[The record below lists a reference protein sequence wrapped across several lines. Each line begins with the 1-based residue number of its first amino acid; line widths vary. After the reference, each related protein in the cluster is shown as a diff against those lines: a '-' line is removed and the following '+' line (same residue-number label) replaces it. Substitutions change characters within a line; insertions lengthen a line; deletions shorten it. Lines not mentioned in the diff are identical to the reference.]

1 MQLLSLSLSLSLSLY
16 IYIYIYIQTHTTT
29 VFQFSFIDIY
39 ECTKKCCIH
48 DTTMLQVHGYLPILV
63 FEKEKKKSTYS
74 CKMLHTTM
82 LQVHDNLPILVLEKE
97 KKKST
102 YSCIFASWC
111 RFQTGN
117 FLFIISLFF
126 TKHVP
131 EDFDKLKVDRRLPQA
146 DHACH

>member
-1 MQLLSLSLSLSLSLY
+1 MKFCAYKLSLPIRVRDYAIGIYVRPMPNNAITLSLSLSLSLSLY
-16 IYIYIYIQTHTTT
+16 IYIYRHTQLLYSN
-29 VFQFSFIDIY
+29 FLFIDIY

-82 LQVHDNLPILVLEKE
+82 FQVHDNLPILVLEKE

-111 RFQTGN
+111 RF
-117 FLFIISLFF
+117 
-126 TKHVP
+126 
-131 EDFDKLKVDRRLPQA
+131 
-146 DHACH
+146 

>member
-1 MQLLSLSLSLSLSLY
+1 MKFCAYKLSLPIRVRDYAIGIYVRPMPNNAITLSLSLSLS
-16 IYIYIYIQTHTTT
+16 IYIYIQTHTTT

-82 LQVHDNLPILVLEKE
+82 LQVHDNLPILVYLQVGVD
-97 KKKST
+97 SRLA
-102 YSCIFASWC
+102 IF
-111 RFQTGN
+111 F
-117 FLFIISLFF
+117 SLFPF
-126 TKHVP
+126 FSPNTYQKI
-131 EDFDKLKVDRRLPQA
+131 LTS
-146 DHACH
+146 